1 MIDTYASKEL
11 KEKFLRPMTSLDLF
25 ASYCLT
31 EPDSGSDAQAMKSFA
46 KDAGDHFVLSGSK
59 AFISG
64 AGSSDLYLVMCKTG
78 PKEVSCLIV
87 EKNMPGLSFGANEH
101 KMGWNVQPTR
111 IVNFDEV
118 KVPKINL
125 VGQQGKGFKI
135 ALSGLDGGRLN
146 IASCSLGGAAA
157 CLETTTAYIK

>member
-1 MIDTYASKEL
+1 
-11 KEKFLRPMTSLDLF
+11 
-25 ASYCLT
+25 
-31 EPDSGSDAQAMKSFA
+31 MKSFA

-87 EKNMPGLSFGANEH
+87 EKNMTGLSFGANEH

-118 KVPKINL
+118 KVPKTNL

>member
-1 MIDTYASKEL
+1 
-11 KEKFLRPMTSLDLF
+11 
-25 ASYCLT
+25 
-31 EPDSGSDAQAMKSFA
+31 MKSFA

>member
-118 KVPKINL
+118 KVPKTNL